1 MAQKKNHKKTVS
13 TREVRRRKISL
24 CLKIIGVLFFI
35 LIIQLI
41 RLQIFDSTDQYA
53 RQIDQSVE
61 EVALQADRGNI
72 YDRNMNILAQDSSAM
87 EVTIVPEQVN
97 DEDIDKVVQELSE
110 KLNRDEENIREKV
123 TRIEDDPVE
132 VAENVSSS
140 KAEEITTQISEGV
153 SYDEAT
159 KTLYAV
165 PAEIAQPGNVADI
178 ISRILISSD
187 ETLDYDTVLE
197 IVTRRENS
205 HILIRGEVDN
215 VLAEEIKNDLV
226 NYEKDDNGNV
236 VTDSSGEKVIVD
248 YNGIELIPDHR
259 RYYTNG
265 NFASYVLGFTGQDYY
280 GLTGIEETCDDILS
294 GTDGIMYYQK
304 DSDGNQLAS
313 QTKIIKESVPG
324 EDVVLTIDRNL
335 QIATEKY
342 LEEGVT
348 EWEAK
353 SGTAIV
359 MDSET
364 GEILAMSTYPDYN
377 LNDPYTI
384 DEDYA
389 STHAED
395 FVGQSE
401 TEQLEAMWKNPA
413 VSFIYEPG
421 STFKAITASAA
432 LEEGVVTP
440 DTPVYCPG
448 YIMIN
453 GVRVGCTAVHGD
465 ETVAEAISNSCNPG
479 LVQIIQK
486 LDPSLFYQYVYNF
499 GYGAKTGIELTGEE
513 AGIIN
518 RVVDDN
524 GDYNLLDYSTFSFGQ
539 GLATTP
545 IQNLTGLNAVV
556 NNGEYEKP
564 TIILDPITDVNNT
577 AEGSKKQIIS
587 EETSS
592 EMREIMEDVITNDT
606 SLSAMTEGYSM
617 GGKTGTAEKFIDG
630 EYSSTKYVTSFFNF
644 APVEDPKYSILV
656 VLDEP
661 RSNAFGS
668 TSAAPIAINIMKQA
682 LALSSDQSTEATAST
697 DGTVTV
703 PDLVGQTVDFAC
715 QILDEKGIKYSIE
728 NDVSTGIILSQ
739 SIPVQTEYTGETL
752 ILTAGEQNETTTV
765 VTVPDLTG
773 MAIQSANELLG
784 GLDLKMKVSG
794 SGFVASQDPIAGTLV
809 ERDTEVQVTGTE

>member
-1 MAQKKNHKKTVS
+1 MVHNKNPHKKLS
-13 TREVRRRKISL
+13 AREYRRKKISL
-24 CLKIIGVLFFI
+24 CLKVIGGLFFI

-53 RQIDQSVE
+53 RQIDQLVD
-61 EVALQADRGNI
+61 EVALTADRGNI
-72 YDRNMNILAQDSSAM
+72 YDRNMNILAQDSSATAVM
-87 EVTIVPEQVN
+87 IVPNQVN
-97 DEDIDKVVQELSE
+97 DDDIDKVVEELSE

-123 TRIEDDPVE
+123 TRIEDDAVE
-132 VAENVSSS
+132 IAENVSSS
-140 KAEEITTQISEGV
+140 KAEQILDQINEGV
-153 SYDEAT
+153 SYDEST

-165 PAEIAQPGNVADI
+165 PEDIAQPGNVADI
-178 ISRILISSD
+178 ISRILDSTN

-197 IVTRRENS
+197 IVTRRES
-205 HILIRGEVDN
+205 SAILIRGQIDN
-215 VLAEEIKNDLV
+215 ALAEEIKNDLAS
-226 NYEKDDNGNV
+226 YEKDENGNFI
-236 VTDSSGEKVIVD
+236 TDSSGEKIVED
-248 YNGIELIPDHR
+248 YNGIELLPDHR

-280 GLTGIEETCDDILS
+280 GLTGIEATCDDILS
-294 GTDGIMYYQK
+294 GTDGIMYYQQ
-304 DSDGNQLAS
+304 DADGNALAS
-313 QTKIIKESVPG
+313 QTKIIKEAVAG
-324 EDVVLTIDRNL
+324 EDVVLTIDSNL

-359 MDSET
+359 MDTKT

-395 FVGQSE
+395 FVDQSE
-401 TEQLEAMWKNPA
+401 TEQLQAMWKNPA

-440 DTPVYCPG
+440 ETPVYCPG

-513 AGIIN
+513 SGIIN
-518 RVVDDN
+518 RVVDNN
-524 GDYNLLDYSTFSFGQ
+524 GEYNLLDYSTFSFGQ

-564 TIILDPITDVNNT
+564 TIILDPITDVSNT
-577 AEGSKKQIIS
+577 AEVSQKQIIS

-592 EMREIMEDVITNDT
+592 EMREIMEDVITNNAT
-606 SLSAMTEGYSM
+606 LTAMTEGYSM

-644 APVEDPKYSILV
+644 APVEDPEFSILV

-661 RSNAFGS
+661 NSDAFGA

-682 LALSSDQSTEATAST
+682 LALSSDQSAEATAST
-697 DGTVTV
+697 DGSVTV

-728 NDVSTGIILSQ
+728 EDASGVILSQ

-752 ILTAGEQNETTTV
+752 ILTAGEQSETTTV

-794 SGFVASQDPIAGTLV
+794 SGFVASQTPAAGTLV
-809 ERDTEVQVTGTE
+809 ERDTEVQITGTE

>member
-1 MAQKKNHKKTVS
+1 MMVHNKNPHKKLS
-13 TREVRRRKISL
+13 AREYRRKKISL
-24 CLKIIGVLFFI
+24 CLKVIGGLFFI

-53 RQIDQSVE
+53 RQIDQLVD
-61 EVALQADRGNI
+61 EVALTADRGNI
-72 YDRNMNILAQDSSAM
+72 YDRNMNILAQDSSATAVM
-87 EVTIVPEQVN
+87 IVPNQVN
-97 DEDIDKVVQELSE
+97 DDDIDKVVEELSE

-123 TRIEDDPVE
+123 TRIEDDAVE
-132 VAENVSSS
+132 IAENVSSS
-140 KAEEITTQISEGV
+140 KAEQILDQINEGV
-153 SYDEAT
+153 SYDEST

-165 PAEIAQPGNVADI
+165 PEDIAQPGNVADI
-178 ISRILISSD
+178 ISRILDSTN

-197 IVTRRENS
+197 IVTRRES
-205 HILIRGEVDN
+205 SAILIRGQIDN
-215 VLAEEIKNDLV
+215 ALAEEIKNDLAS
-226 NYEKDDNGNV
+226 YEKDENGNFI
-236 VTDSSGEKVIVD
+236 TDSSGEKIVED
-248 YNGIELIPDHR
+248 YNGIELLPDHR

-280 GLTGIEETCDDILS
+280 GLTGIEATCDDILS
-294 GTDGIMYYQK
+294 GTDGIMYYQQ
-304 DSDGNQLAS
+304 DADGNALAS
-313 QTKIIKESVPG
+313 QTKIIKEAVAG
-324 EDVVLTIDRNL
+324 EDVVLTIDSNL

-359 MDSET
+359 MDTKT

-395 FVGQSE
+395 FVDQSE
-401 TEQLEAMWKNPA
+401 TEQLQAMWKNPA

-440 DTPVYCPG
+440 ETPVYCPG

-513 AGIIN
+513 SGIIN
-518 RVVDDN
+518 RVVDNN
-524 GDYNLLDYSTFSFGQ
+524 GEYNLLDYSTFSFGQ

-564 TIILDPITDVNNT
+564 TIILDPITDVSNT
-577 AEGSKKQIIS
+577 AEVSQKQIIS

-592 EMREIMEDVITNDT
+592 EMREIMEDVITNNAT
-606 SLSAMTEGYSM
+606 LTAMTEGYSM

-644 APVEDPKYSILV
+644 APVEDPEFSILV

-661 RSNAFGS
+661 NSDAFGA

-682 LALSSDQSTEATAST
+682 LALSSDQSAEATAST
-697 DGTVTV
+697 DGSVTV

-728 NDVSTGIILSQ
+728 EDASGVILSQ

-752 ILTAGEQNETTTV
+752 ILTAGEQSETTTV

-794 SGFVASQDPIAGTLV
+794 SGFVASQTPAAGTLV
-809 ERDTEVQVTGTE
+809 ERDTEVQITGTE

>member
-1 MAQKKNHKKTVS
+1 MVHNKNPHKKLS
-13 TREVRRRKISL
+13 AREYRRKKISI
-24 CLKIIGVLFFI
+24 CLKAIGLLFFI

-53 RQIDQSVE
+53 RQIDQLVD
-61 EVALQADRGNI
+61 EVALTADRGNI
-72 YDRNMNILAQDSSAM
+72 YDRNMNILAQDSSATAVM
-87 EVTIVPEQVN
+87 IVPNQVN
-97 DEDIDKVVQELSE
+97 DEDIDKVVEELSE
-110 KLNRDEENIREKV
+110 KLNRDQENIREKV
-123 TRIEDDPVE
+123 TRIEDDSVE
-132 VAENVSSS
+132 IAENVSSS
-140 KAEEITTQISEGV
+140 KAEEILDQINEGV
-153 SYDEAT
+153 SYDEST

-165 PAEIAQPGNVADI
+165 PEDIAQPGNVADI
-178 ISRILISSD
+178 ISRILDSSN
-187 ETLDYDTVLE
+187 ETIDYDTVLE
-197 IVTRRENS
+197 IVTRRES
-205 HILIRGEVDN
+205 SAILIRGQVDN
-215 VLAEEIKNDLV
+215 ALAEEIKTDLAS
-226 NYEKDDNGNV
+226 YETDENGNFIM
-236 VTDSSGEKVIVD
+236 DSSGEKIVED
-248 YNGIELIPDHR
+248 YNGIELLPDHR

-280 GLTGIEETCDDILS
+280 GLTGIESTCDDILS
-294 GTDGIMYYQK
+294 GTDGIMYYQQ
-304 DSDGNQLAS
+304 DADGNALAS
-313 QTKIIKESVPG
+313 QTKIIKEAVAG
-324 EDVVLTIDRNL
+324 EDVVLTLDSNL

-359 MDSET
+359 MDTKT

-377 LNDPYTI
+377 LNDPYTL

-395 FVGQSE
+395 LAAQSE
-401 TEQLEAMWKNPA
+401 TEKLQAMWKNPA

-448 YIMIN
+448 YIMVN

-513 AGIIN
+513 SGIIN
-518 RVVDDN
+518 RVVDN
-524 GDYNLLDYSTFSFGQ
+524 SGDYNLLDYSTFSFGQ

-545 IQNLTGLNAVV
+545 IQNLTGLNAVI

-564 TIILDPITDVNNT
+564 TIVLDPITEVSNT
-577 AEGSKKQIIS
+577 AEVSQKQIIS

-592 EMREIMEDVITNDT
+592 EMREIMEDVITNNSMLT
-606 SLSAMTEGYSM
+606 AMTEGYSM

-630 EYSSTKYVTSFFNF
+630 AYSSTKYVTSFFNF
-644 APVEDPKYSILV
+644 APVEDPEFSILV

-661 RSNAFGS
+661 NPDAFGA

-697 DGTVTV
+697 DGSVTV

-715 QILDEKGIKYSIE
+715 EILDEKGIKYSIE
-728 NDVSTGIILSQ
+728 KDVSTGIILSQ

-752 ILTAGEQNETTTV
+752 VLTAGEQSETTTV

-794 SGFVASQDPIAGTLV
+794 SGFVTSQNPAAGTLV
-809 ERDTEVQVTGTE
+809 ERDTEVQIIGTE